1 MYKKVHIFIEK
12 KNSLNTFL
20 IPLTYIY
27 CPVRNARFLM
37 HFLIQKIRVQT
48 SKVNDKVNDKVKFL

>member
-1 MYKKVHIFIEK
+1 MCIK
-12 KNSLNTFL
+12 KNIHIHLKKNLNTFL

-27 CPVRNARFLM
+27 CPVRNARFLI